1 MTELNRRHRRIA
13 LCALF
18 GVLLALPAAA
28 REGGEPQRFH
38 VVYPGQRLNTIAKRY
53 KVSVEAIRKA
63 NGLGKSARLMP
74 GEKLT
79 IPGLGD
85 PDGSRARALYPPQH
99 PSDGLTE
106 PASTRKDKGDDD

>member
-38 VVYPGQRLNTIAKRY
+38 VVYSGQRLNTIARRY
-53 KVSVEAIRKA
+53 KVSVEAIRNA
-63 NGLGKSARLMP
+63 NGLSKNARLQP

-79 IPGLGD
+79 IPGPDD
-85 PDGSRARALYPPQH
+85 PDGSRARTLYPPQH
-99 PSDGLTE
+99 PSDVPTVAAGI
-106 PASTRKDKGDDD
+106 RK